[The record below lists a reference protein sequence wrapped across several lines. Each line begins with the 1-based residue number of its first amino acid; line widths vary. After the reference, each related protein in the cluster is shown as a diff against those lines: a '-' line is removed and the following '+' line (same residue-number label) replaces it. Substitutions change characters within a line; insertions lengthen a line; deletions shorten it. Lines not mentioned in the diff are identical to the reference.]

1 MLILSVAWFACVM
14 GHLGFCAHG
23 ASWATHGGGAPGKG
37 RYVYYKYLLHSHV
50 HSNVLWTSLTESNY
64 KDKIVKKFEIAIAKH
79 CQSVEPFWTWDSE
92 VGLGCPEQSRSIRPP
107 FWATA
112 ALKTAKREACNFKI
126 VTVKEY
132 PKSDTLRILQ
142 CDFKSHQ
149 MGLWLSIKF
158 NKHLLCSARS
168 KNLPGEGWVGEY
180 SLNE

>member
-1 MLILSVAWFACVM
+1 MASLPPSPHPVLTYLPLPSLLGHRHHTLCLMLILSVAWFACVM

-23 ASWATHGGGAPGKG
+23 TSWATHGGAPGKG

-79 CQSVEPFWTWDSE
+79 CQSVEPFWTWDPE

-112 ALKTAKREACNFKI
+112 ALKTAKRE
-126 VTVKEY
+126 
-132 PKSDTLRILQ
+132 S
-142 CDFKSHQ
+142 S
-149 MGLWLSIKF
+149 
-158 NKHLLCSARS
+158 
-168 KNLPGEGWVGEY
+168 
-180 SLNE
+180 